1 MKSLPFSKKG
11 ITMETELQKKY
22 MAIFLK
28 AIETY
33 KKNRNN
39 DILRFFI
46 ENYET
51 MKRQKT
57 SMFGF
62 RVECMN
68 TKVKKRTNKNDIRIH
83 IKTDIVNEKKECI
96 ISDMQLDFVLDK
108 KYDLNYIRIKQFL
121 IIVITL
127 GLNGYLTSYIER
139 IDFKNELSVF
149 INEPTESDEFCCSD
163 CQQQFTSAKRFIQ
176 HIKSKKH
183 EKQLLEQF
191 GIW

>member
-1 MKSLPFSKKG
+1 
-11 ITMETELQKKY
+11 METELQKKY

-83 IKTDIVNEKKECI
+83 LKTDIVNEKKECI
-96 ISDMQLDFVLDK
+96 ISDIQLDFVLDK
-108 KYDLNYIRIKQFL
+108 KLYPNQTISYYCNYIRIKWLFD
-121 IIVITL
+121 IIYRT
-127 GLNGYLTSYIER
+127 
-139 IDFKNELSVF
+139 
-149 INEPTESDEFCCSD
+149 
-163 CQQQFTSAKRFIQ
+163 
-176 HIKSKKH
+176 H
-183 EKQLLEQF
+183 
-191 GIW
+191 